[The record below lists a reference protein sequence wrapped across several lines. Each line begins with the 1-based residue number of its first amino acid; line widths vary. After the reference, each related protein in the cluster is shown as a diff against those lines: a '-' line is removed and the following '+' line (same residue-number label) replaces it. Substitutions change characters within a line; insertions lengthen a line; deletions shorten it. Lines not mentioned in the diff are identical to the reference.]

1 MSEINSQAYSKP
13 AAKKKKP
20 VKVELVSEQPYYGV
34 VEPEADEET
43 DYAALKAKVQ
53 PGEARLFAVCSII
66 LM

>member
-43 DYAALKAKVQ
+43 DYAALKA
-53 PGEARLFAVCSII
+53 
-66 LM
+66 